1 MHVKEKVYQL
11 LSEKLTNGEL
21 CIDDYITEAYL
32 VDQLNISRT
41 PIREALIALS
51 SEGIINKEP
60 HKGYKLKKLSVK
72 EIKELYSV
80 IGLLDG
86 KAGYLASDY
95 LTEKDIQ
102 NLHFFHGVMEVAI
115 ENEMYTKY
123 NELQFEFHQIYMDR
137 CPNKTL
143 ISEIDRLKHFFVGKA
158 YSLAPSDSIKKTL
171 FETNEEHLKIIQLFK
186 NKEKKKVQ
194 QYIEQVH
201 WSDQHAEYELF

>member
-86 KAGYLASDY
+86 KAAYLASDY